1 MLSKIV
7 EIYNYTP
14 TNQNHQGVYLFKDFG
29 WTSVLASSILH
40 PAPPPQIHA
49 ESDLLMEN
57 LNVLRGL
64 RISHGELCGDFS
76 YTPDGYRLFPDA
88 FQMIG

>member
-29 WTSVLASSILH
+29 GTSVLASSIL
-40 PAPPPQIHA
+40 PTAPPPNTCTFCVALEFLTENFVETSAIHRMVTVFF
-49 ESDLLMEN
+49 LMHS
-57 LNVLRGL
+57 R
-64 RISHGELCGDFS
+64 
-76 YTPDGYRLFPDA
+76 
-88 FQMIG
+88 